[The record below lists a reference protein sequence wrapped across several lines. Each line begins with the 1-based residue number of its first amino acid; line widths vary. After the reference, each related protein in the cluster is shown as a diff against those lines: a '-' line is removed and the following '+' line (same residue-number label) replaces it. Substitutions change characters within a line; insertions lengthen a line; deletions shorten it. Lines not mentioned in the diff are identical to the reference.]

1 MASIYD
7 AERKARPAA
16 GLCRLV
22 PPVAA
27 LSAGFGFGGR
37 LGPAGDLRHGGGR
50 ARRRRRHGGREPVSR
65 AEGIWVFAYGS
76 LMWDPGFAHL
86 EVAPALLIGYH
97 RSFCIYSVV
106 YRGTPERP
114 GLVLGLDHGG
124 SCRGR
129 AYRVA
134 AAAAGEVLDYLHERE
149 MIHDVYRRKLLPVRL
164 GGRTVRAYT
173 YVVDRSGRHYAGKL
187 GLARAAEIIRRGA
200 GSTGSNRAYLQNTV
214 NHLDAL
220 GITDGHLHR
229 LLEVVEGRGG

>member
-1 MASIYD
+1 M
-7 AERKARPAA
+7 
-16 GLCRLV
+16 
-22 PPVAA
+22 
-27 LSAGFGFGGR
+27 
-37 LGPAGDLRHGGGR
+37 
-50 ARRRRRHGGREPVSR
+50 SR

-86 EVAPALLIGYH
+86 EVAPALLTGYH

-164 GGRTVRAYT
+164 QGRTVRAYT
-173 YVVDRSGRHYAGKL
+173 YVVDRSGRDYTGKL
-187 GLARAAEIIRRGA
+187 SLERAAEIILRGA

-229 LLEVVEGRGG
+229 LLEKVEGRGG

>member
-1 MASIYD
+1 M
-7 AERKARPAA
+7 
-16 GLCRLV
+16 
-22 PPVAA
+22 
-27 LSAGFGFGGR
+27 
-37 LGPAGDLRHGGGR
+37 
-50 ARRRRRHGGREPVSR
+50 SR

-97 RSFCIYSVV
+97 RSFCIYSIV

-149 MIHDVYRRKLLPVRL
+149 MVSYVYRRKLLPVRL
-164 GGRTVRAYT
+164 QGRTVRAYT
-173 YVVDRSGRHYAGKL
+173 YVVDRSGSGRQYAGKL
-187 GLARAAEIIRRGA
+187 SLERAAEIILQGA

-214 NHLDAL
+214 HHLDAL

>member
-1 MASIYD
+1 M
-7 AERKARPAA
+7 
-16 GLCRLV
+16 
-22 PPVAA
+22 
-27 LSAGFGFGGR
+27 
-37 LGPAGDLRHGGGR
+37 
-50 ARRRRRHGGREPVSR
+50 SR

-76 LMWDPGFAHL
+76 LMWDPGFEHL

-97 RSFCIYSVV
+97 RSFCIYSVF

-114 GLVLGLDHGG
+114 GLVVGLDHGG

-149 MIHDVYRRKLLPVRL
+149 MISDVYRRKLLPVRL
-164 GGRTVRAYT
+164 QGRTVRAYT

-187 GLARAAEIIRRGA
+187 SLGRAAKIILQGA
-200 GSTGSNRAYLQNTV
+200 GSTGSNREYLQNTV
-214 NHLDAL
+214 HHLDAL